1 VKSIAQ
7 LYNGEVMMPK
17 NVLYATAVLSIVCSI
32 GFAQGPAKL
41 RKEDTPI
48 PVDEIIQKFAQ
59 KEKEFRIARANY
71 TYHQTIRVQSLNAN
85 DRVLGEY
92 YVESDITFDSAGK
105 RTERIT
111 KAPPNTLQNIQLTPE
126 DMQDIREIQPFVLTT
141 DDLEKYRLK
150 YLGKEKVDEIDCYVF
165 DVAPKTI
172 EKNQRYFQ
180 GQIWVDDKDLQ
191 IVKTYGKAVPDIR
204 RGGQENVFPRFE
216 TYREQIDG
224 LYWFPTYTRAVD
236 TLQFSSGAQRIR
248 QIVRYDNYKKFQADV
263 KLTFGDAVD
272 GENSKGG
279 AGSDDRKAPALDP
292 KLKQPPTKKK

>member
-1 VKSIAQ
+1 MI
-7 LYNGEVMMPK
+7 PK
-17 NVLYATAVLSIVCSI
+17 KVLSAAAVLFIVSSLS
-32 GFAQGPAKL
+32 FAQGPAKL
-41 RKEDTPI
+41 RKEEPPI
-48 PVDEIIQKFAQ
+48 PVDEIIQKVAQ
-59 KEKEFRIARANY
+59 KEKEFRIARGNY
-71 TYHQTIRVQSLNAN
+71 TYHQTVRVQNLNAN
-85 DRVLGEY
+85 DRVMGEY
-92 YVESDITFDSAGK
+92 YVESDIIFDSAGK

-126 DMQDIREIQPFVLTT
+126 DLQDIREIQWFVLTS
-141 DDLEKYRLK
+141 DDIGKYNLK
-150 YLGKEKVDEIDCYVF
+150 YLGKEMVDEIDCYVF
-165 DVAPKTI
+165 DVGPKTI

-204 RGGQENVFPRFE
+204 GKGPENLFPRFE
-216 TYREQIDG
+216 SYREQIEG

-248 QIVRYDNYKKFQADV
+248 QIIRYDNYKKFQTDV

-272 GENSKGG
+272 GQNSKGG

-292 KLKQPPTKKK
+292 KLKQPPTKK

>member
-1 VKSIAQ
+1 
-7 LYNGEVMMPK
+7 MMLK
-17 NVLYATAVLSIVCSI
+17 KVLYATAVLSIVYSI

-41 RKEDTPI
+41 RKEDPPI
-48 PVDEIIQKFAQ
+48 PPDEIIRRFAQ

-71 TYHQTIRVQSLNAN
+71 TYHQTVRVQTLNAN
-85 DRVLGEY
+85 DRVTGEY
-92 YVESDITFDSAGK
+92 YTESDITFDSSGK

-111 KAPPNTLQNIQLTPE
+111 KAPPSTAQLQLTPE
-126 DMQDIREIQPFVLTT
+126 DLQDIREIQPFVLTT
-141 DDLEKYRLK
+141 DEIGKYNLK
-150 YLGKEKVDEIDCYVF
+150 YVGKEMVDDIDCYVF

-204 RGGQENVFPRFE
+204 GKEQENLFPRFE

-224 LYWFPTYTRAVD
+224 LYWFPTYTRGLD
-236 TLQFSSGAQRIR
+236 TLHFSTGALRVR
-248 QIVRYDNYKKFQADV
+248 QVIRYDNYKKFQADV

-279 AGSDDRKAPALDP
+279 ASNDDRKAPALDP
-292 KLKQPPTKKK
+292 KLKHPPTKKK

>member
-1 VKSIAQ
+1 MQA
-7 LYNGEVMMPK
+7 LYNGETMSPK
-17 NVLYATAVLSIVCSI
+17 NVIYAVVVLVIVCAL
-32 GFAQGPAKL
+32 GLAQGPAKL
-41 RKEDTPI
+41 RNEEPPI
-48 PVDEIIQKFAQ
+48 PADEMIRRFAQ
-59 KEKEFRIARANY
+59 KEKEFRTARANY
-71 TYHQTIRVQSLNAN
+71 TYHQTVRVQNLNAN

-92 YVESDITFDSAGK
+92 YVESDITFDSSGK

-126 DMQDIREIQPFVLTT
+126 DLQDIREIQPFVLTA
-141 DDLEKYRLK
+141 DDIGKYTLK
-150 YLGKEKVDEIDCYVF
+150 YLGKEMVDEIDCFVF

-204 RGGQENVFPRFE
+204 GKGPENLFPRFE
-216 TYREQIDG
+216 TYREQVDG

-236 TLQFSSGAQRIR
+236 TLQFSTGAQRIR
-248 QIVRYDNYKKFQADV
+248 QIIRYDNYKKFQADV

-279 AGSDDRKAPALDP
+279 TGSDNRKAPALDP

>member
-1 VKSIAQ
+1 M
-7 LYNGEVMMPK
+7 GVMIPK
-17 NVLYATAVLSIVCSI
+17 KVFYAAVVLFIVSSLS
-32 GFAQGPAKL
+32 FAQGPAKL
-41 RKEDTPI
+41 RKEEPPI
-48 PVDEIIQKFAQ
+48 PVDEIIQKFTQ
-59 KEKEFRIARANY
+59 KEKEFRTARENY
-71 TYHQTIRVQSLNAN
+71 TYHQTVRVQNLNAN

-126 DMQDIREIQPFVLTT
+126 DLQDIREIQWFVLTS
-141 DDLEKYRLK
+141 DDIGKYNLK
-150 YLGKEKVDEIDCYVF
+150 YLGKEMVDEIDCYVF
-165 DVAPKTI
+165 DVGPKTI

-204 RGGQENVFPRFE
+204 GKGPENLFPRFE

-236 TLQFSSGAQRIR
+236 TLRFSSGAQRIR
-248 QIVRYDNYKKFQADV
+248 QIIRYDNYKKFQADV

-272 GENSKGG
+272 GQNSKGG

-292 KLKQPPTKKK
+292 KLKQPPTKKE

>member
-1 VKSIAQ
+1 M
-7 LYNGEVMMPK
+7 GVMIPK
-17 NVLYATAVLSIVCSI
+17 KVFYAAVVLFIVSSLS
-32 GFAQGPAKL
+32 FAQGPAKL
-41 RKEDTPI
+41 RKEEPPI
-48 PVDEIIQKFAQ
+48 PVDEIIQKFTQ
-59 KEKEFRIARANY
+59 KEKEFRTARENY
-71 TYHQTIRVQSLNAN
+71 TYHQTVRVQNLNAN
-85 DRVLGEY
+85 DRVMGEY
-92 YVESDITFDSAGK
+92 YVESDIIFDSAGK

-126 DMQDIREIQPFVLTT
+126 DLQDIREISPFVLTS
-141 DDLEKYRLK
+141 DDIGKYNLK
-150 YLGKEKVDEIDCYVF
+150 YLGKEMVDEIDSYVF
-165 DVAPKTI
+165 DVGPKTM

-204 RGGQENVFPRFE
+204 GKGPENLFPRFE

-248 QIVRYDNYKKFQADV
+248 QIIRYDNYKKFQADV

-272 GENSKGG
+272 GQNSNGG

-292 KLKQPPTKKK
+292 KLKQPPAKK